1 MCVGFL
7 IGILVRVSLE
17 VKPSLTKP
25 KCQNN
30 VLLKWKLDYGL
41 LGGLNWDS
49 LLSTLYHH
57 YKLSNPTLNIP
68 FRGLGRDF

>member
-41 LGGLNWDS
+41 LGELKLGQFIIHTLPS
-49 LLSTLYHH
+49 L
-57 YKLSNPTLNIP
+57 
-68 FRGLGRDF
+68 